1 MATMGESSIEME
13 LFNSVWEWV
22 EISQNFTEV
31 MNVF

>member
-13 LFNSVWEWV
+13 LFNLVWEWV
-22 EISQNFTEV
+22 EIFQNFIEV